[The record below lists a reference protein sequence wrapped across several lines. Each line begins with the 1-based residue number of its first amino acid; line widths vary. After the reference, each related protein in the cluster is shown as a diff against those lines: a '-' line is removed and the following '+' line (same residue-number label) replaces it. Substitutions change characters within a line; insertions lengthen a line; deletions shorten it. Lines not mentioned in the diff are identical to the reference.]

1 MLTDCQLAKIRFA
14 YRVYS
19 TGNSFGAPAAAVK
32 AADDLVRQITHGRPE
47 GRKIS
52 SQEFKTLATAILKKG
67 N

>member
-47 GRKIS
+47 GRLIG
-52 SQEFKTLATAILKKG
+52 SQEFKTLAANIIKKG